1 VDLASYSFPTE
12 TLRSLA
18 EASGAI
24 NSTLELDTVL
34 KQIAQSAANVMQA
47 EASSVLTYDRHRNK
61 LIFSAAVGTRGAVLI
76 GQEFDA
82 DLGIAGHVLQ
92 SGEAVNIDDVSKNP
106 DFFKGIDEQSQ
117 FETRGLM
124 AAPMIYHEQIVGV
137 IEVLNRI
144 GGGTFED
151 RDLDLLKVLAN
162 LAAGSARNAIAHESL
177 KKENRAL
184 RGTVMIGTAIIGSSK
199 PLKEILKLADRVA
212 PTQATVL
219 LTGETGTGKE
229 VLAKYIHNA
238 SPRRDKA
245 FVAVNCAALPETL
258 LESEL
263 FGHEKGSFTGAMNQ
277 HIGWFELAD
286 NGTLFLDEIGDIS
299 ASTQVKLLRLLQEKT
314 FTRVGGTKT
323 ITCDVRII
331 AATNR
336 DLKRAIADGKF
347 RDDLY
352 YRLNVFPINVST
364 LHDRKHDVPTL
375 AEHFVKL
382 SSVRLGVP
390 VLSISPDTLELMQQY
405 LWPGNIRELANVIE
419 RAVLLCDGNQL
430 LPSHLPPE
438 INGVKDQ
445 LLQQKSGDLR
455 ANERSMIVDALLE
468 NHWNQSAA
476 ARDLGISRD
485 NLRYRIKKY
494 DIKRE

>member
-1 VDLASYSFPTE
+1 MTDRTKSQEELLLDWNLERLTVEERAKLEEDLHEDSDLRE
-12 TLRSLA
+12 TNLRLC
-18 EASGAI
+18 
-24 NSTLELDTVL
+24 
-34 KQIAQSAANVMQA
+34 K
-47 EASSVLTYDRHRNK
+47 
-61 LIFSAAVGTRGAVLI
+61 
-76 GQEFDA
+76 
-82 DLGIAGHVLQ
+82 
-92 SGEAVNIDDVSKNP
+92 
-106 DFFKGIDEQSQ
+106 
-117 FETRGLM
+117 
-124 AAPMIYHEQIVGV
+124 
-137 IEVLNRI
+137 
-144 GGGTFED
+144 
-151 RDLDLLKVLAN
+151 
-162 LAAGSARNAIAHESL
+162 
-177 KKENRAL
+177 
-184 RGTVMIGTAIIGSSK
+184 
-199 PLKEILKLADRVA
+199 IL
-212 PTQATVL
+212 
-219 LTGETGTGKE
+219 
-229 VLAKYIHNA
+229 
-238 SPRRDKA
+238 SP
-245 FVAVNCAALPETL
+245 

-352 YRLNVFPINVST
+352 YRLNVFPIKVST
-364 LHDRKHDVPTL
+364 LHDRKPDIPTL

-382 SSVRLGVP
+382 SGARLGVP

-445 LLQQKSGDLR
+445 QPQQKSGDLR
-455 ANERSMIVDALLE
+455 ANERAMIVDALLE

-476 ARDLGISRD
+476 ARALGISRD
-485 NLRYRIKKY
+485 NMRYRIKKY